1 MEKLILEDLRDYT
14 LGAVREEMKKE
25 DTELEAK
32 MADLQFLTMAN
43 LDVSEVCQ
51 KNEEVMNK
59 VKEQLQQIQNVFSPA
74 EKVVCVV
81 WPSVAS
87 WSALSS
93 PTEPW
98 EPCYRAGTR
107 QEMMRVL
114 MISFLRSFT
123 SSSSRRSPSFRL
135 RWSTFPDSVTR
146 TSCFLRAA
154 IA

>member
-74 EKVVCVV
+74 EKVVCAV
-81 WPSVAS
+81 WP
-87 WSALSS
+87 
-93 PTEPW
+93 
-98 EPCYRAGTR
+98 
-107 QEMMRVL
+107 
-114 MISFLRSFT
+114 
-123 SSSSRRSPSFRL
+123 
-135 RWSTFPDSVTR
+135 
-146 TSCFLRAA
+146 
-154 IA
+154 